1 VAHFS
6 FVSFVVI
13 SMRQDSHTLR
23 QILEPAV
30 AAMGYELIGVEF
42 HPHRGSAL
50 LRLYIDREG
59 GVNVDDCQRVSH
71 QVSGVLDVED
81 PIPGHYRLEV
91 SSPGLDRPLFTA
103 RDFLR
108 FAGHPIRLQLA
119 MPLNGRRKF
128 SGRLIGMR
136 DDNVVLEHEGQEL
149 SIPLTAIEK
158 ARLIPEF

>member
-1 VAHFS
+1 
-6 FVSFVVI
+6 
-13 SMRQDSHTLR
+13 MGQDSHTLR
-23 QILEPAV
+23 QILEPV
-30 AAMGYELIGVEF
+30 VTAMGYELIGVEF

-50 LRLYIDREG
+50 LRLYIDRED
-59 GVNVDDCQRVSH
+59 GVNVDDCQQVSH

-91 SSPGLDRPLFTA
+91 SSPGLDRPLFEV

-108 FAGHPIRLQLA
+108 FVGHPIRLQLA
-119 MPLNGRRKF
+119 LPLNGRRKF
-128 SGRLIGMR
+128 SGRLVGMQA
-136 DDNVVLEHEGQEL
+136 DNVVLEHEGQEL

>member
-1 VAHFS
+1 MAHFL
-6 FVSFVVI
+6 FAVV

-23 QILEPAV
+23 QILEPV
-30 AAMGYELIGVEF
+30 ITTMGYELIGVEF

-59 GVNVDDCQRVSH
+59 GVEVDDCQRVSH

-91 SSPGLDRPLFTA
+91 SSPGLDRPLFET

-108 FAGHPIRLQLA
+108 FVGHPVRVQLA

-128 SGRLIGMR
+128 TGRLVGLR
-136 DDNVVLEHEGQEL
+136 DDKVVLEHEGQEL
-149 SIPLTAIEK
+149 AFPLTAIET

>member
-1 VAHFS
+1 MAHFL
-6 FVSFVVI
+6 FAVVG
-13 SMRQDSHTLR
+13 MGQDSHTLR
-23 QILEPAV
+23 QILEPV
-30 AAMGYELIGVEF
+30 VTVMGYELIGVEF

-59 GVNVDDCQRVSH
+59 GVDVDDCRRVSH

-81 PIPGHYRLEV
+81 PIHGHYRLEV
-91 SSPGLDRPLFTA
+91 SSPGLDRPLFEA

-108 FAGHPIRLQLA
+108 FAGRPIRVQLA

-128 SGRLIGMR
+128 TGRLVGLR
-136 DDNVVLEHEGQEL
+136 DDKVVLEHEGQEL
-149 SIPLTAIEK
+149 AFPLTAIEK